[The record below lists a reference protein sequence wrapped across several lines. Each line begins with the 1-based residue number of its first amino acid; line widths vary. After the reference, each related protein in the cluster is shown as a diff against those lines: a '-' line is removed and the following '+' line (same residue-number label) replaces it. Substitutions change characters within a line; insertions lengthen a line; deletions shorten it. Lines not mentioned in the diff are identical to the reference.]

1 MSERTRLVAMA
12 TAVAM
17 ACLPTAAETATSFYS
32 GNALWN
38 ECSGDNAF
46 QSGLCM
52 GFVAGISDAMSIAAI
67 KACFPPGVTV
77 GQTADVVKR
86 FLGQHPERRHEAA
99 VFLVAA
105 ALAEAF
111 PCKR

>member
-1 MSERTRLVAMA
+1 MSERTRLVAMTTA
-12 TAVAM
+12 AVAL
-17 ACLPTAAETATSFYS
+17 ACLPASAETATAFYS
-32 GNALWN
+32 ALWN
-38 ECSGDNAF
+38 ECSGDNTF

-67 KACFPPGVTV
+67 KACFPPGVTA

-99 VFLVAA
+99 AGLVAQ
-105 ALAEAF
+105 ALSEAF
-111 PCKR
+111 PCKQ

>member
-1 MSERTRLVAMA
+1 MV
-12 TAVAM
+12 TAVAL
-17 ACLPTAAETATSFYS
+17 ACLPASAETVTAFYS

-38 ECSGDNAF
+38 ECSADNAF

-52 GFVAGISDAMSIAAI
+52 GFVAGIADAMGMGIAAS
-67 KACFPPGVTV
+67 KACFPPGITA
-77 GQTADVVKR
+77 GQTDDVVKR

>member
-1 MSERTRLVAMA
+1 MV
-12 TAVAM
+12 TAVAL
-17 ACLPTAAETATSFYS
+17 ACLPASAETVTAFYS

-86 FLGQHPERRHEAA
+86 FLGQHPERR
-99 VFLVAA
+99 LVS
-105 ALAEAF
+105 
-111 PCKR
+111 

>member
-1 MSERTRLVAMA
+1 MSERTRLVAMT
-12 TAVAM
+12 TAVAL
-17 ACLPTAAETATSFYS
+17 ACLPASAETATAFYS

-52 GFVAGISDAMSIAAI
+52 GFVAGISDAMSLAAI

-99 VFLVAA
+99 AGLVAQ
-105 ALAEAF
+105 ALSEAF
-111 PCKR
+111 PCKP